1 MGKITLFV
9 RNCKVQGRFSNDIVI
24 IEQNRT
30 VYSFRRKHE
39 KQ

>member
-9 RNCKVQGRFSNDIVI
+9 RNCKVQGRFSNDII

-30 VYSFRRKHE
+30 VYSFLRKHE